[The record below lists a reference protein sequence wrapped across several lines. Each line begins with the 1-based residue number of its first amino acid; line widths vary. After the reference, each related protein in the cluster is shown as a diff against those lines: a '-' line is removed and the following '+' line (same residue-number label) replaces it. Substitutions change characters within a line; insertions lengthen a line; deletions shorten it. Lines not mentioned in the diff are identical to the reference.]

1 MKFFTSRGLEGEAK
15 STPGNVHLE
24 CLQCLPTSSPLSP
37 HSRTRKNNPLKNCVS
52 KYPIGIEPSCS
63 LVLLPDAQSLDPAAA
78 SEHRNNVYHLRQ
90 QKKTARDPQCIQ
102 LLKAFNPEI
111 PVQPWALLEEFHHL
125 GQYQQERPNLRPVM
139 DPPVHPSPYT
149 AR

>member
-1 MKFFTSRGLEGEAK
+1 MLTHQFTPFPTQSDKNKTTPSRLF
-15 STPGNVHLE
+15 L
-24 CLQCLPTSSPLSP
+24 
-37 HSRTRKNNPLKNCVS
+37 S

-139 DPPVHPSPYT
+139 HPPVHPSPYT